1 MSDAAARL
9 PASSL
14 RQTRWF
20 ALGALCVAGLAFVG
34 LTASGIG
41 ENLVYYWGPTELHAA
56 GDKAFGASIRLG
68 GLVAKDSVRRLDGG
82 SGVEFDVIDRAG
94 GRVHVRS
101 RGVPPQM
108 FRENIGVVVE
118 GTHGRDGTFDGRRLM
133 VSHDNEYRV
142 PGDGQADTKTL
153 MQSTEGLKTTP

>member
-1 MSDAAARL
+1 MNDDAPRL
-9 PASSL
+9 APVSF
-14 RQTRWF
+14 RRTRWVAIV
-20 ALGALCVAGLAFVG
+20 ALAVIGLGFVG

-56 GDKAFGASIRLG
+56 GDKAYGASIRLG
-68 GLVAKDSVRRLDGG
+68 GLVARDTVRRLDGG
-82 SGVEFDVIDRAG
+82 SGVEFDVIDRQG

-142 PGDGQADTKTL
+142 PGDTADTKTL
-153 MQSTEGLKTTP
+153 MQSTEGLKQAQ